1 MNIIYQKKRKKNQKM
16 NNNKQFDLT
25 FNTIIK
31 F

>member
-1 MNIIYQKKRKKNQKM
+1 MNIIYKKKRKKNQKK

>member
-1 MNIIYQKKRKKNQKM
+1 MNIFYQKKRKKNQKM